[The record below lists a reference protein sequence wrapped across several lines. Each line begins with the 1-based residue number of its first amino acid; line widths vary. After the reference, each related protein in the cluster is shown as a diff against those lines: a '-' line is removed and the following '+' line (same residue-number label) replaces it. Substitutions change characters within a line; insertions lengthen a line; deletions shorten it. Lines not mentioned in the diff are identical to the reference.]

1 VKEVIPFVGSYPSNK
16 RMSIKNK
23 SYSFSSRCRNRR
35 TQEEFA
41 VKIVSQ
47 RQEVDTQNEIELL
60 RLCQGH
66 ANIVKLHE
74 VFTDELHTYIIM
86 ELLTGGELFYRIR
99 TQASFSEKEASQLMK
114 KLVSAVN
121 FMHSNDLC
129 HRDLKPEVR
138 EISFLLIENSF
149 FFLEFVIFISKS

>member
-1 VKEVIPFVGSYPSNK
+1 
-16 RMSIKNK
+16 MD
-23 SYSFSSRCRNRR
+23 
-35 TQEEFA
+35 A
-41 VKIVSQ
+41 
-47 RQEVDTQNEIELL
+47 QNEIELL

-74 VFTDELHTYIIM
+74 VYSDEVSLIKDNILSRFYLYLFNKLHTYVIM

-99 TQASFSEKEASQLMK
+99 TQTSFSEKEASQLMK

-129 HRDLKPEVR
+129 HRDLKPEV
-138 EISFLLIENSF
+138 
-149 FFLEFVIFISKS
+149 

>member
-1 VKEVIPFVGSYPSNK
+1 VRK
-16 RMSIKNK
+16 KNK
-23 SYSFSSRCRNRR
+23 ILYIFSRCRNRR

-99 TQASFSEKEASQLMK
+99 TQASFSEREASQLMK

-121 FMHSNDLC
+121 FMHSNDMC
-129 HRDLKPEVR
+129 HRDLKPEVNTFR
-138 EISFLLIENSF
+138 FLF
-149 FFLEFVIFISKS
+149 H

>member
-1 VKEVIPFVGSYPSNK
+1 
-16 RMSIKNK
+16 MSVRISHKFIF
-23 SYSFSSRCRNRR
+23 YFFSKFSRCRNRR

-41 VKIVSQ
+41 VKIVSL

-74 VFTDELHTYIIM
+74 IFTDELHTYIIM

-129 HRDLKPEVR
+129 HRDLKPEVQNKL
-138 EISFLLIENSF
+138 FLFILNIK
-149 FFLEFVIFISKS
+149 FFL